1 MMDQILHIA
10 SWVLLVGG
18 SIFTLI
24 GVIGM
29 LRLPDMFARMHG
41 ASLIDTMGVLLIL
54 TGLALQSGWSI
65 VTINLVLIIIFIFY
79 TSRTATH
86 ALAHAALWSGLKPES
101 VEQTLITSRMRSKF

>member
-1 MMDQILHIA
+1 MIEQILQIL

-41 ASLIDTMGVLLIL
+41 ASLIDTMGVILIL
-54 TGLALQSGWSI
+54 AGLALQSGWTI
-65 VTINLVLIIIFIFY
+65 VTAKLILITVFILY
-79 TSRTATH
+79 TSPTATH
-86 ALAHAALWSGLKPES
+86 ALAQAALWGGLKPES
-101 VEQTLITSRMRSKF
+101 VEQDPEGEDQ

>member
-1 MMDQILHIA
+1 MMEQILHIA
-10 SWVLLVGG
+10 SWILLVGG

-54 TGLALQSGWSI
+54 AGLALQSGWTI
-65 VTINLVLIIIFIFY
+65 VTVKLVLIVIFIFY
-79 TSRTATH
+79 TSPTATH
-86 ALAHAALWSGLKPES
+86 ALAQAALWGGLKPES
-101 VEQTLITSRMRSKF
+101 VKQEPEGEDR

>member
-1 MMDQILHIA
+1 MMEQILYIA
-10 SWVLLVGG
+10 SWILLVGG

-54 TGLALQSGWSI
+54 AGLALQSGWTI
-65 VTINLVLIIIFIFY
+65 VTVKLVLIVIFIFY
-79 TSRTATH
+79 TSPTATH
-86 ALAHAALWSGLKPES
+86 ALAQAALWGGLKPES
-101 VEQTLITSRMRSKF
+101 VEQEPEGEDR